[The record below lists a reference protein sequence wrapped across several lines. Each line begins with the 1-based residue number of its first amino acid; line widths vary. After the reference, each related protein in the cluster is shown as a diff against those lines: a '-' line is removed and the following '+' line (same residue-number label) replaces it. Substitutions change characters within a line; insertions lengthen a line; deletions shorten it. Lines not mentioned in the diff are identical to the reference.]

1 MRFLILLL
9 LIVSCTQ
16 NSHKNPEDN
25 TSSSP
30 GYSLYSNDDSARLAT
45 LLEHIP
51 LLKQLFQDYAK
62 KHNIPGLSF
71 AVVVGDSMLT
81 TGSFGY
87 ANISTQQPVTDSTQ
101 FRIASM
107 SKSFTAMAVL
117 KLRDEGKLQ
126 LDDPVEQYI
135 PLMRDQV
142 YPTTD
147 APLITVRH
155 LLTHGA
161 GFPEDNPWGDR
172 QLADTDAE
180 FMAFLKEGISFS
192 NPPGVQYEY
201 SNLGFALLG
210 KLITE
215 VSGKPY
221 QQYIR
226 EEILQP
232 LSMNSTTWEY
242 GDVAADKLAHGYRW
256 INEDWE
262 EQALLHDAPDG
273 SWGAMG
279 SMISSVEEFSR
290 YISFHLSA
298 WPPSSLAEK
307 GPVRRSSVREMQHPW
322 RFNGLNPNYR
332 YPSGRVCAVS
342 SAYGYGL
349 RWLYDC
355 EDRVMVSH
363 SGGLPGFGS
372 HWMILP
378 DYGIGIVAL
387 ANRTYAP
394 MSSINMQAIDTLI
407 RLASLKPKAIPISA
421 ILKQRQEQLLRLL
434 PEWNGAESSDLF
446 AENFFDDYKIDSL
459 RKQTKELYEK
469 AGTIKRVNEIIA
481 LNNLRGHFT
490 IEGENASLQIFF
502 TLSPEKEPLIQAFDI
517 WEKREE

>member
-1 MRFLILLL
+1 
-9 LIVSCTQ
+9 
-16 NSHKNPEDN
+16 
-25 TSSSP
+25 
-30 GYSLYSNDDSARLAT
+30 
-45 LLEHIP
+45 
-51 LLKQLFQDYAK
+51 
-62 KHNIPGLSF
+62 
-71 AVVVGDSMLT
+71 
-81 TGSFGY
+81 
-87 ANISTQQPVTDSTQ
+87 
-101 FRIASM
+101 M

-126 LDDPVEQYI
+126 LDDPVEKYI
-135 PLMRDQV
+135 PQMRDQV

-147 APLITVRH
+147 APLITIRH

-226 EEILQP
+226 EEILKP
-232 LSMNSTTWEY
+232 LSMNITTWEY
-242 GDVAADKLAHGYRW
+242 GDVAPDKLAHGYRW
-256 INEDWE
+256 INQDWE

-332 YPSGRVCAVS
+332 YPGGRICAVS

-355 EDRVMVSH
+355 EDRAMVSH

-434 PEWNGAESSDLF
+434 PEWNGAESSGLF

-459 RKQTKELYEK
+459 RKQTKELYQR

>member
-1 MRFLILLL
+1 MRFLLLL
-9 LIVSCTQ
+9 LLLASCTQ
-16 NSHKNPEDN
+16 NGNKNPESKTH
-25 TSSSP
+25 TSP
-30 GYSLYSNDDSARLAT
+30 YDALLNNDDSARLVA
-45 LLEHIP
+45 LRQHIP
-51 LLKQLFQDYAK
+51 LLQQLFRDYAQK
-62 KHNIPGLSF
+62 NNIPGLSF

-81 TGSFGY
+81 SGNFGY
-87 ANISTQQPVTDSTQ
+87 ANISTQQPVSDSTQ

-126 LDDPVEQYI
+126 LDDPVERYI
-135 PLMRDQV
+135 PLMRDQR
-142 YPTTD
+142 YPSAD
-147 APLITVRH
+147 APPITIRH
-155 LLTHGA
+155 LMTHGA

-226 EEILQP
+226 EAILQP
-232 LSMNSTTWEY
+232 LQMGHTTWEY
-242 GDVAADKLAHGYRW
+242 ADVAPDMLAHGYRW
-256 INEDWE
+256 INESWE

-279 SMISSVEEFSR
+279 SMISSVQEFSR
-290 YISFHLSA
+290 YMRFHLSA
-298 WPPSSLAEK
+298 WPPSSLSEK
-307 GPVRRSSVREMQHPW
+307 GPVKRSSVREMHHPW

-332 YPSGRVCAVS
+332 YPGGRVCAIT

-355 EDRVMVSH
+355 EERVMVSH

-407 RLASLKPKAIPISA
+407 RLATLKPKPIPVSP
-421 ILKQRQEQLLRLL
+421 ILKQRQQELMKLL
-434 PEWNGAESSDLF
+434 PHWNGAEQSGLF

-459 RKQTKELYEK
+459 RKQAATLFEK
-469 AGTIKRVNEIIA
+469 AGAVKKVSEMIA
-481 LNNLRGHFT
+481 LNQLRGYFT
-490 IEGENASLQIFF
+490 VEGEKGSLQIFF
-502 TLSPEKEPLIQAFDI
+502 TLSPEAKPKIQAYEI
-517 WEKREE
+517 WEYKPE